1 MIKTGL
7 GSNFSTFHLIL
18 LYKITMI
25 SSIKCHKL
33 QSERKGQEGG
43 SHSFH
48 VSFSVLYSKVS
59 PHVLAPALH
68 YRSRTVIN
76 SNLQYNYVKQKKK
89 KN

>member
-1 MIKTGL
+1 
-7 GSNFSTFHLIL
+7 
-18 LYKITMI
+18 MI

-76 SNLQYNYVKQKKK
+76 SNLLYNYVKQKKK
-89 KN
+89 KKLTLQKYKTSVKYGLLN

>member
-1 MIKTGL
+1 
-7 GSNFSTFHLIL
+7 
-18 LYKITMI
+18 MI
-25 SSIKCHKL
+25 SSIKCRKL

-59 PHVLAPALH
+59 PHMLAPALH

-89 KN
+89 LTLQKYKISVKYGLLNQ

>member
-1 MIKTGL
+1 
-7 GSNFSTFHLIL
+7 
-18 LYKITMI
+18 MI

-59 PHVLAPALH
+59 PHMLAPALH

-89 KN
+89 KKLTLQKYKISVKYGLLNQ

>member
-1 MIKTGL
+1 
-7 GSNFSTFHLIL
+7 
-18 LYKITMI
+18 MI
-25 SSIKCHKL
+25 SSIKWHKL